1 MNDLK
6 NIHHLSY
13 LLRLWRTEELRD
25 FEWRA
30 SLEIPG
36 TGQRIGFANL
46 EQLFVY
52 LMDLTEGRATTQHT
66 TEKPETRKRNED
78 MNTNHPDKEAI
89 MK

>member
-6 NIHHLSY
+6 KPHHLSY
-13 LLRLWRTEELRD
+13 LLRLWRTEGFQD

-30 SLEIPG
+30 SLEIPE

-52 LMDLTEGRATTQHT
+52 LMDLIEGQATTRPR
-66 TEKPETRKRNED
+66 TEKTETGKRNQEL
-78 MNTNHPDKEAI
+78 
-89 MK
+89 

>member
-6 NIHHLSY
+6 NTHSLSY
-13 LLRLWRTEELRD
+13 LLRLWRMEGLGD

-30 SLEIPG
+30 SLEIPE

-52 LMDLTEGRATTQHT
+52 LMDLIEGQTTT
-66 TEKPETRKRNED
+66 WPGTEKPETRKN
-78 MNTNHPDKEAI
+78 NGTL
-89 MK
+89 

>member
-6 NIHHLSY
+6 KTHHHSY
-13 LLRLWRTEELRD
+13 LLRLWRTEGLRD

-30 SLEIPG
+30 SLKIPE

-52 LMDLTEGRATTQHT
+52 LMDLTEGHT
-66 TEKPETRKRNED
+66 TTRPRIEKPETRKRNE
-78 MNTNHPDKEAI
+78 TL
-89 MK
+89 